1 MVVTHRLSNGTLTP
15 LQRTVNARP
24 GNMSRMRSRATTDPV
39 PASPAPLSTVARLQA
54 DLDTLQAE
62 LTLARAERDQLRGL
76 LTELH
81 ASQVQL
87 RAQLVDTQAQLA
99 AVEAERQ
106 QTRQELVD
114 LKRTPFTA
122 RSRSDDTTPPK
133 PRGRGAGHLGSG
145 RARPTRID
153 QIQAIPAGDTCPSC
167 GTAFSGIGTT
177 RSRVVEDIVLVRPT
191 VVTKYVIERRW
202 CPTCRS
208 YHEDA
213 VTAALPRHRLGLH
226 VLLFVV
232 YQKVALGLSYSKIQR
247 ELRTYFGLTISA
259 GELPSMVAE
268 IARLFGPAY
277 ARLLELMRQQ
287 AALHIDETSWRVDG
301 VPHWLWVFV
310 NDVVALYVVSRS
322 RGSKVPQALLGSD
335 FDGVAISDFFSA
347 YSPLDVEKAKCWAH
361 LLRDSHDYAKGQEAD
376 SERTRFHRSLHG
388 LFVEMGLALEQ
399 VQADENGRRQVYD
412 TMREKLWQFATEHW
426 RTWQCQQLAARIKK
440 YIDDLL
446 IWLKNPAVDPTNNA
460 AERALRGAVVTRKTS
475 FGSRSK
481 RGAQSFARLLSII
494 MTWERQGKD
503 FLSTAHQALV
513 GTRSQN

>member
-1 MVVTHRLSNGTLTP
+1 MP
-15 LQRTVNARP
+15 
-24 GNMSRMRSRATTDPV
+24 RS
-39 PASPAPLSTVARLQA
+39 SAPLLTVARLQA
-54 DLDTLQAE
+54 DLDVLQAE
-62 LTLARAERDQLRGL
+62 LTQVRAERDQLRSL
-76 LTELH
+76 LADLH

-87 RAQLVDTQAQLA
+87 RAQLADTQAQLA

-114 LKRTPFTA
+114 LKRKPFA
-122 RSRSDDTTPPK
+122 KRSRSDGTTSPK
-133 PRGRGAGHLGSG
+133 PRGRPVGHVGSG

-153 QIQAIPAGDTCPSC
+153 QIQAIPAGDTCPDC
-167 GTAFSGIGTT
+167 GTAFSGIGST

-191 VVTKYVIERRW
+191 VITKYVIERRW
-202 CPTCRS
+202 CPRCRT

-213 VTAALPRHRLGLH
+213 VAEALPRYRLGLH

-247 ELRTYFGLTISA
+247 ELRTYFDLTISA

-322 RGSKVPQALLGSD
+322 RGSKVPQALLGAE
-335 FDGVAISDFFSA
+335 FEGVAISDFFSA
-347 YSPLDVEKAKCWAH
+347 YSPLDVEKAKCWAD

-376 SERTRFHRSLHG
+376 SERGRFHRSLHG

-399 VQADENGRRQVYD
+399 VQADKAGRMQVY
-412 TMREKLWQFATEHW
+412 TAMREKLWRFATEHW
-426 RTWQCQQLAARIKK
+426 RTWQCQQLAARIQK
-440 YIDDLL
+440 YLDDLVV
-446 IWLKNPAVDPTNNA
+446 WLKNPAVDPTNNA

-494 MTWERQGKD
+494 MTWERLGKD

-513 GTRSQN
+513 DARSQN

>member
-1 MVVTHRLSNGTLTP
+1 MLVTHRFSNGTLTP
-15 LQRTVNARP
+15 LQHSVNAQSAS
-24 GNMSRMRSRATTDPV
+24 MSRMRSRATTDPM
-39 PASPAPLSTVARLQA
+39 PTPTAPVSTVAQ
-54 DLDTLQAE
+54 LQAE
-62 LTLARAERDQLRGL
+62 LAATRAELAIVRAERDQLRGL
-76 LTELH
+76 LADLH

-87 RAQLVDTQAQLA
+87 RAQLADTQTLLA
-99 AVEAERQ
+99 AVEADRQ
-106 QTRQELVD
+106 QTRQEVVD
-114 LKRTPFTA
+114 LLRKPFTT
-122 RSRSDDTTPPK
+122 RSRSDHTTPPK
-133 PRGRGAGHLGSG
+133 PRGRGGGHVGSG
-145 RARPTRID
+145 RSRPTRID
-153 QIQAIPAGDTCPSC
+153 QIQAIPAGDTCPDC
-167 GTAFSGIGTT
+167 GTAFTGIGTT

-191 VVTKYVIERRW
+191 VITKYVIERRW
-202 CPTCRS
+202 CPSCRT

-213 VTAALPRHRLGLH
+213 VTDALPRHRLGLH

-268 IARLFGPAY
+268 IATLFGPAY
-277 ARLLELMRQQ
+277 ARLLDLMRQQ
-287 AALHIDETSWRVDG
+287 AAIHIDETSWRVDG

-322 RGSKVPQALLGSD
+322 RGSKVPQALLGSS

-361 LLRDSHDYAKGQEAD
+361 LLRDSHDNTKGQEAE
-376 SERTRFHRSLHG
+376 SERWHFHRRLHA

-399 VQADENGRRQVYD
+399 VQADETRRMQVYD
-412 TMREKLWQFATEHW
+412 TMRTKLWQFATEQW
-426 RTWQCQQLAARIKK
+426 RTWQCQQVAARIQK
-440 YIDDLL
+440 YLDDLVV
-446 IWLKNPAVDPTNNA
+446 WLKNPAVEATNNA

-503 FLSTAHQALV
+503 FLSAAHQALV
-513 GTRSQN
+513 DARSQN

>member
-1 MVVTHRLSNGTLTP
+1 
-15 LQRTVNARP
+15 
-24 GNMSRMRSRATTDPV
+24 MRSRAKTDLAPAPPV
-39 PASPAPLSTVARLQA
+39 PLPAGARPQA
-54 DLDTLQAE
+54 DLAALQAE
-62 LTLARAERDQLRGL
+62 VTNLRAERDQLRGL
-76 LTELH
+76 LVDLH
-81 ASQVQL
+81 ASLIQL
-87 RAQLVDTQAQLA
+87 RAQLADIQALLA

-106 QTRQELVD
+106 DTHQELVD
-114 LKRTPFTA
+114 LKRKPFST
-122 RSRSDDTTPPK
+122 RSRSDDTTPAK
-133 PRGRGAGHLGSG
+133 PRGRAAGHVGSS
-145 RARPTRID
+145 RRRPTRID
-153 QIQAIPAGDTCPSC
+153 HIQAIPAGDACPDC
-167 GTAFSGIGTT
+167 GTPFTGTGTT

-191 VVTKYVIERRW
+191 VITKFVIERRW

-213 VTAALPRHRLGLH
+213 VTEALPRHRLGLH

-277 ARLLELMRQQ
+277 ARLLDLMRQQ
-287 AALHIDETSWRVDG
+287 AAIHIDETSWRVDG

-347 YSPLDVEKAKCWAH
+347 YSPLEVEKAKCWAH
-361 LLRDSHDYAKGQEAD
+361 LLRDSHDNAKGQDVD
-376 SERTRFHRSLHG
+376 SERTRFHRSLHS

-399 VQADENGRRQVYD
+399 VQADEAGRMQVYD
-412 TMREKLWQFATEHW
+412 GMREKLWQFATEHW
-426 RTWQCQQLAARIKK
+426 RTWQCQQLAARIQK
-440 YIDDLL
+440 YLDDLVV
-446 IWLKNPAVDPTNNA
+446 WLKNPAVDPTNNA

-513 GTRSQN
+513 DARSQS

>member
-1 MVVTHRLSNGTLTP
+1 MLATHRFSNGTLTP
-15 LQRTVNARP
+15 LQPTVNAQSAS
-24 GNMSRMRSRATTDPV
+24 MSRMRSGATTDPMPAPPA
-39 PASPAPLSTVARLQA
+39 PASSVAQ
-54 DLDTLQAE
+54 LQAE
-62 LTLARAERDQLRGL
+62 LAAMRAELATVRAERDQLRGL
-76 LTELH
+76 LADLL

-87 RAQLVDTQAQLA
+87 RAQLADTQAQLA

-122 RSRSDDTTPPK
+122 RSRSDDTSPPK
-133 PRGRGAGHLGSG
+133 PRGRPSGHVGSG

-153 QIQAIPAGDTCPSC
+153 QIQTIPAGDTCPDC
-167 GTAFSGIGTT
+167 GTAFTGTGTT

-191 VVTKYVIERRW
+191 VSTKYVIERRW
-202 CPTCRS
+202 CPSCRS

-213 VTAALPRHRLGLH
+213 VSQALPRHRLGLH

-232 YQKVALGLSYSKIQR
+232 YQKVALGLSYSKIQP
-247 ELRTYFGLTISA
+247 ELRTYFGLTISL

-287 AALHIDETSWRVDG
+287 AALHSDETCWRVDG
-301 VPHWLWVFV
+301 VPHWLWLFV

-322 RGSKVPQALLGSD
+322 RGSKVPQALLGPD

-361 LLRDSHDYAKGQEAD
+361 LLRDSHDNAKGQEAD

-399 VQADENGRRQVYD
+399 VQADESGRRQVYD

-426 RTWQCQQLAARIKK
+426 RTWQCQQLATRIKK

-446 IWLKNPAVDPTNNA
+446 VWLANPAVDPTNNA

-481 RGAQSFARLLSII
+481 RGAQSFACLLSII

-513 GTRSQN
+513 DARSQN

>member
-1 MVVTHRLSNGTLTP
+1 MLVTHRFSNGTLMP
-15 LQRTVNARP
+15 IQRIVNARSA
-24 GNMSRMRSRATTDPV
+24 NMSRMRSIATTDPISAPTA
-39 PASPAPLSTVARLQA
+39 PAGTVVR
-54 DLDTLQAE
+54 LQAE
-62 LTLARAERDQLRGL
+62 LTAMHVELDTVRAERDQLRGL
-76 LTELH
+76 LTDLLAE
-81 ASQVQL
+81 QMQL
-87 RAQLVDTQAQLA
+87 RAQLADTQALLT

-114 LKRTPFTA
+114 LKRKPFTA
-122 RSRSDDTTPPK
+122 RSRSDDTSPPK
-133 PRGRGAGHLGSG
+133 PRGRPVGHVGSG

-153 QIQAIPAGDTCPSC
+153 QIQAISAGDTCPDC
-167 GTAFSGIGTT
+167 GTAFSGVGTT

-191 VVTKYVIERRW
+191 VITKYVIERRW
-202 CPTCRS
+202 CPTCRR

-213 VTAALPRHRLGLH
+213 VSEALPRQRLGLH

-268 IARLFGPAY
+268 VARLFGPAY
-277 ARLLELMRQQ
+277 ARLLDLMRHQ
-287 AALHIDETSWRVDG
+287 AALHIDETSWRVEG

-322 RGSKVPQALLGSD
+322 RGSKVAQALLGSS
-335 FDGVAISDFFSA
+335 FDGVVISDFFSA
-347 YSPLDVEKAKCWAH
+347 YSPLEVEKAKCWAH
-361 LLRDSHDYAKGQEAD
+361 LLRDSHDNAKGQESD
-376 SERTRFHRSLHG
+376 SERTRFHRTLHA

-399 VQADENGRRQVYD
+399 VQADEAGRMQVYD
-412 TMREKLWQFATEHW
+412 AMRTKLWQFATEHW
-426 RTWQCQQLAARIKK
+426 RTWQCQQLAARIQK
-440 YIDDLL
+440 YLDDLL
-446 IWLKNPAVDPTNNA
+446 VWLKNPAVDPTNNA

-481 RGAQSFARLLSII
+481 RGAHAFARLLSII

-503 FLSTAHQALV
+503 FLTTAHQALV
-513 GTRSQN
+513 DARSQN